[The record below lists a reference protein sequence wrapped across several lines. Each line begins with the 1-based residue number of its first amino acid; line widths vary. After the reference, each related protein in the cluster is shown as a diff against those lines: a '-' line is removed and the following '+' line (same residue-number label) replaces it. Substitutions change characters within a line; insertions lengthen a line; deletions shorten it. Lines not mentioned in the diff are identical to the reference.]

1 MYLLTDTR
9 EESTPSERRSRSWLS
24 KNDIF
29 FTSITSKTSTSA
41 LIIGVFALGILSNQK
56 SSFSHETMPGL
67 CRDPA
72 WLETS
77 MVVLASPS
85 VWILYSRV
93 TNWHA
98 LLFTNYQIF
107 PPENRPTK
115 NLLLL
120 RLDAL
125 LIPILADR
133 PGMSVDLCFSL
144 LLWLCSGCHYY
155 AMEL

>member
-1 MYLLTDTR
+1 
-9 EESTPSERRSRSWLS
+9 
-24 KNDIF
+24 
-29 FTSITSKTSTSA
+29 
-41 LIIGVFALGILSNQK
+41 
-56 SSFSHETMPGL
+56 
-67 CRDPA
+67 
-72 WLETS
+72 

-85 VWILYSRV
+85 LWILYSRV
-93 TNWHA
+93 TDWHA
-98 LLFTNYQIF
+98 LLFTNNYQIS

-133 PGMSVDLCFSL
+133 PGLSVDLCFSL

-155 AMEL
+155 AREL